1 MKIWGETNIGV
12 KHLNSKRWSNVGDN
26 DGGDVVG
33 DVGDDGGDGEDA
45 VDGDNDGG
53 EDDEYGCE
61 IQIEEGTPYPC
72 CT

>member
-1 MKIWGETNIGV
+1 MKIWWETNIGV

-26 DGGDVVG
+26 DGGD
-33 DVGDDGGDGEDA
+33 DGG
-45 VDGDNDGG
+45 DGDNDGG

-61 IQIEEGTPYPC
+61 VQIEEGTPYPC